1 MTVHPTVKVNGP
13 ESIAARY
20 SSIVAGLSE
29 TDIAAVW
36 AATMFGRKPV
46 DERLRDRVE
55 RLEALRDEIGAHSA
69 ARSRNGRS
77 DAA

>member
-1 MTVHPTVKVNGP
+1 VTA
-13 ESIAARY
+13 SIGARY
-20 SSIVAGLSE
+20 AVIVAGLSE

-46 DERLRDRVE
+46 DKRLRDHVE
-55 RLEALRDEIGAHSA
+55 RLEALRDDVGRASA

>member
-1 MTVHPTVKVNGP
+1 MTA
-13 ESIAARY
+13 SIGARY
-20 SSIVAGLSE
+20 AVIVAGLSE

-55 RLEALRDEIGAHSA
+55 RLAALRDEVGAQ
-69 ARSRNGRS
+69 
-77 DAA
+77 